1 MTLIIQLFLTF
12 FKIGFIGFGG
22 GLAILPL
29 VYQGISAFSPITQE
43 EFANLVG
50 ISQATPG
57 PIAVNAATYVGFLT
71 AGIPGSLASTIGVAI
86 PSFILV
92 SLTVKFIDKY
102 KESRLVQGG
111 FLGIRPAAMGMI
123 ASAFIFVG
131 ESAAFPGGIGAG
143 SFDLAACLMAA
154 ATFALAAKTKLG
166 PIPIILIMGACGTAL
181 TVFETL

>member
-143 SFDLAACLMAA
+143 SIDIAACLMAA

-181 TVFETL
+181 TVLGIH

>member
-1 MTLIIQLFLTF
+1 MTLILQLFLTF

-29 VYQGISAFSPITQE
+29 VYQGISQFSPITQE
-43 EFANLVG
+43 QFANLVG

-71 AGIPGSLASTIGVAI
+71 AGIPGSLASTIGVAV

-92 SLTVKFIDKY
+92 SITVRFINKY
-102 KESRLVQGG
+102 QESKLVQGG
-111 FLGIRPAAMGMI
+111 FVGIRPAAMGMI

-131 ESAAFPGGIGAG
+131 ESAIFTDVVSLESLNVPALI
-143 SFDLAACLMAA
+143 MAI
-154 ATFALAAKTKLG
+154 ATFVLAAKTKLG
-166 PIPIILIMGACGTAL
+166 PILIIVIMGACGT
-181 TVFETL
+181 VITLV